1 MSKFL
6 FRTYCPSCLDRK
18 YVSTWIHS
26 GCGGNFYI
34 DENVDLTCQACG
46 ATFFALNAQ
55 INCPDHSLRYSCVRD
70 FNEGFVISMIDII
83 ANTENFPGMPP
94 SIRKKMLN
102 KLNKLL
108 V

>member
-18 YVSTWIHS
+18 YVATWTHS

-34 DENVDLTCQACG
+34 DENVDLTCQECG
-46 ATFFALNAQ
+46 VTFFALNAQ
-55 INCPDHSLRYSCVRD
+55 FNIPDHSLRQSYRGN
-70 FNEGFVISMIDII
+70 FNKEFVISMIDII
-83 ANTENFPGMPP
+83 SNNDIFPGMP
-94 SIRKKMLN
+94 SSVRKKMRN
-102 KLNKLL
+102 KLSEFL